1 MSLAIDAGPSVV
13 GGSMDQVTLKRW
25 KKADHV
31 LDNLTLLVG
40 VLMIIYLAVAV
51 FGLVSSSVRHYSTF
65 VLFVM
70 VISCFASFK
79 VFIGERLGKKFG
91 DEGYE
96 EAGDA
101 VLIFGEEGSTGKG
114 SAIPRKIPLRVWITG
129 ALSLIGSVLAIGGAA
144 FIRINADRLERTSP
158 FFDSFDMAMGGV
170 FTVGVLILT
179 LIHWGP
185 TLTTIVALAIAY
197 FFYGQYIDHP
207 LLSHPA
213 YEPAFVMNYIGLGV
227 TQGFF
232 WFAQTA
238 ADDIFFLVIYATTLF
253 GLGMMPMIVE
263 AGRLVGGRIKGG
275 AAAPAIIGS
284 GAVAAVMGTAVSN
297 VVLCGRF
304 TIPLMVRGG
313 YSPAM
318 AGAIEATA
326 STAGQ
331 IMPPVL
337 GLAAFLI
344 AGFLGIAYI
353 EVVKAAVLP
362 GVLYMTGVTIGVAVY
377 AMRYNLPKLRE
388 PANLKIIWRL
398 IPAFV
403 ISFLTVIILLVN
415 YYSPSVAGLAGVVV
429 ALVLSVFQGPY
440 RPKLKEMKV
449 ALEEGMLLVSL
460 LSLLLIAI
468 GPLGQAFQTT
478 NLSGKLGVWLISV
491 LPDSQI
497 ILLVGAAVLS
507 IILGIGLPTPVAY
520 LIAAL
525 AVVPFMI
532 QLGIAPL
539 QAHYFA
545 FYFAVYATLSPP
557 VAESALAAAKI
568 SGAGFWETGMQA
580 MKLAATTFII
590 PFAFVFNPV
599 LMAFPNI
606 SWTMVLAVMEV
617 LVIQWTSSIYLYS
630 FFRRKLNAFERY
642 GFLAAVLLGYTSM
655 MRPEVI
661 YTILA
666 YLLTI
671 GLMAWVWFHPAP
683 KRKAALEKNA

>member
-1 MSLAIDAGPSVV
+1 
-13 GGSMDQVTLKRW
+13 MDQVRLRRW
-25 KKADHV
+25 KKADRIF
-31 LDNLTLLVG
+31 DNLTLFVG
-40 VLMIIYLAVAV
+40 VLMILYVGIAV
-51 FGLVSSSVRHYSTF
+51 FGLVSSSARHYSSF

-70 VISCFASFK
+70 IISCFASFK

-91 DEGYE
+91 EEGYE
-96 EAGDA
+96 EAGSA
-101 VLIFGEEGSTGKG
+101 VLILGEEGSAQKA
-114 SAIPRKIPLRVWITG
+114 SAVADKVPVIVWIRG
-129 ALSLIGSVLAIGGAA
+129 ALSLIGSVLAIAGAA

-170 FTVGVLILT
+170 FTVGVLLLT

-197 FFYGQYIDHP
+197 FFYGQHIDHP
-207 LLSHPA
+207 LFSHPA

-232 WFAQTA
+232 LFAQTA
-238 ADDIFFLVIYATTLF
+238 SDDIFFLVIYATTLF

-263 AGRLVGGRIKGG
+263 AGRLVGGRVKGG

-362 GVLYMTGVTIGVAVY
+362 GVLYLTGVTIGVVVY
-377 AMRYNLPKLRE
+377 AMRYDLPRLRE
-388 PANLKIIWRL
+388 PANLKIVWRL

-403 ISFLTVIILLVN
+403 ISFVTVIILLVN
-415 YYSPSVAGLAGVVV
+415 YYSPSIAGMAGIVV

-440 RPKLKEMKV
+440 RPKLKEMRT
-449 ALEEGMLLVSL
+449 ALHEGLLLVSL

-497 ILLVGAAVLS
+497 ILLIGAAVLS

-532 QLGIAPL
+532 QIGTAPL

-557 VAESALAAAKI
+557 VAESVLAAAKI
-568 SGAGFWETGMQA
+568 SGSGFWETGMHS

-590 PFAFVFNPV
+590 PFAFVFNPEI
-599 LMAFPNI
+599 MAFPNI
-606 SWTMVLAVMEV
+606 SWKMIWAVAEV
-617 LVIQWTSSIYLYS
+617 LIVQSTSSIYLYGY
-630 FFRRKLNAFERY
+630 FRRELTTIERY
-642 GFLAAVLLGYTSM
+642 GFALAVLLGYTAI
-655 MRPEVI
+655 MRPEVV
-661 YTILA
+661 YTYLA
-666 YLLTI
+666 YGLTI
-671 GLMAWVWFHPAP
+671 GLMAWVWLRPARRP
-683 KRKAALEKNA
+683 ASNGRVA